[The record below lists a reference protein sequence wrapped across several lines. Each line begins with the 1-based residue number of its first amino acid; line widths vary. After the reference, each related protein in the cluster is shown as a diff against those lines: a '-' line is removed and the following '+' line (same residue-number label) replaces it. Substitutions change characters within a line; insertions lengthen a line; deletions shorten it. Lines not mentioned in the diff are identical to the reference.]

1 MAKKW
6 RFLCVKDQA
15 LSFAI
20 FERKLVFAITS
31 KISII
36 PTEHIEL
43 IFSLES
49 GLSFDSIYSLGSL
62 NNLKLW

>member
-6 RFLCVKDQA
+6 RSLCVKDQA
-15 LSFAI
+15 LSFAAFGI
-20 FERKLVFAITS
+20 LVFAITS

-36 PTEHIEL
+36 PMEHIEL

-49 GLSFDSIYSLGSL
+49 GLSFDSIYSVGIL
-62 NNLKLW
+62 NNLKLG